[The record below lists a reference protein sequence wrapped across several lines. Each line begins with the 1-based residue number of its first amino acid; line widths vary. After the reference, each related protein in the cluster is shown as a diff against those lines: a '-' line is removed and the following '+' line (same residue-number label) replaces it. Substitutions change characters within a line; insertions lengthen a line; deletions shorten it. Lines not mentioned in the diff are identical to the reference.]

1 MSVEIPVRRIPF
13 KSYILEFVVTD
24 PGEVRVSLLSDKDP
38 TMVDTQYITIATSN
52 FLSDEYNM
60 DHDAFAVSVYSKA
73 TAWAD
78 SAIVADKDSR
88 TLANALGRVLPR
100 GIEKD

>member
-24 PGEVRVSLLSDKDP
+24 PGEVRVTLLSDKDP

-52 FLSDEYNM
+52 FLSNEYEM
-60 DHDAFAVSVYSKA
+60 DHDAFATSVYSKA

-78 SAIVADKDSR
+78 AAIVADKESKA
-88 TLANALGRVLPR
+88 LASALGRVLPR
-100 GIEKD
+100 GIEED